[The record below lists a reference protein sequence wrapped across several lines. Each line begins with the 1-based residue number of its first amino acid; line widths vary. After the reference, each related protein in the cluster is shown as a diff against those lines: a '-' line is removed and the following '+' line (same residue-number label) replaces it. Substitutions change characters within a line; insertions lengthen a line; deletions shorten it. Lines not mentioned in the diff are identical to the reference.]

1 MAQRVLATKFNCSQG
16 YRNINLN
23 DGNYYYAELSNDYK
37 KKDFSALGDLSPRH
51 KLKIT
56 YKGKSIIAQKGDVGA
71 GGPRNPKIDLHTKV
85 YQYLGFPQDDDEYV
99 SIQDA

>member
-1 MAQRVLATKFNCSQG
+1 MSQKVLATIFDCAQG

-23 DGNYYYAELSNDYK
+23 DGNYYYAELSKNYK
-37 KKDFSALGDLSPRH
+37 KKDFSALGNLSPRH

-56 YKGKSIIAQKGDVGA
+56 YKGKSIIAQKGDIGA

-85 YQYLGFPQDDDEYV
+85 YQYLGFPQNDDEYV
-99 SIQDA
+99 EIEDA